1 MFPFEVSLSFKSLD
15 PQRAQKRKYFFA
27 CTGIGNDEN
36 MKPISGAGSESN
48 PLTTQIGETVLQKEE
63 NRNIIFFVTQ

>member
-1 MFPFEVSLSFKSLD
+1 MLALVLD
-15 PQRAQKRKYFFA
+15 MMK
-27 CTGIGNDEN
+27 N
-36 MKPISGAGSESN
+36 MKPIFGAGSELN